1 MRAYKVIPPR
11 AYAPVAY
18 LTGMDTAKP
27 LDAALEEF
35 KSTYG
40 LDQHRTVRDLRKRNQ
55 GHLNLTRD
63 ASYLGLE
70 HNPLYH
76 DLSLVFV
83 DWAKKR
89 FGYEAVDPNDAA
101 NDAASEAEDLRFP
114 Y

>member
-1 MRAYKVIPPR
+1 MRAYKVIPAR

-18 LTGMDTAKP
+18 LSGMENSKP

-35 KSTYG
+35 QKTYG
-40 LDQHRTVRDLRKRNQ
+40 FDGHHTIRDLRKRNQ
-55 GHLNLTRD
+55 AHVNLTRD

-76 DLSLVFV
+76 ELSLVFV

-89 FGYEAVDPNDAA
+89 FGYKTVDPNEAA
-101 NDAASEAEDLRFP
+101 GDAEDFKFP

>member
-18 LTGMDTAKP
+18 LSGMDNAKP

-35 KSTYG
+35 QTTYG
-40 LDQHRTVRDLRKRNQ
+40 FNNDNTIRDLRKRNQ
-55 GHLNLTRD
+55 AQINLARD

-76 DLSLVFV
+76 ELSLVFV

-89 FGYEAVDPNDAA
+89 FGYTTIDPNDAS
-101 NDAASEAEDLRFP
+101 NDAVDFRFP

>member
-11 AYAPVAY
+11 AYEPVAY
-18 LTGMDTAKP
+18 LSGMDNAKP

-35 KSTYG
+35 QATYG
-40 LDQHRTVRDLRKRNQ
+40 LNKHATVRDLRKRNVA
-55 GHLNLTRD
+55 HVNLARD
-63 ASYLGLE
+63 ASFLGLE

-76 DLSLVFV
+76 ELSLVFV

-89 FGYEAVDPNDAA
+89 FGYQTIDPKDAA
-101 NDAASEAEDLRFP
+101 TDAEDLRFP

>member
-11 AYAPVAY
+11 AYEPVAY
-18 LTGMDTAKP
+18 LSGNDSAKS

-35 KSTYG
+35 QRTYG
-40 LDQHRTVRDLRKRNQ
+40 FDQHRTLRDLRKHNQ
-55 GHLNLTRD
+55 AQVNLARD
-63 ASYLGLE
+63 ASFLGLE

-76 DLSLVFV
+76 ELSLVFV

-89 FGYEAVDPNDAA
+89 FGYKDVDPSQDHTQT
-101 NDAASEAEDLRFP
+101 EDFRFP

>member
-1 MRAYKVIPPR
+1 
-11 AYAPVAY
+11 
-18 LTGMDTAKP
+18 MDSAKP

-35 KSTYG
+35 QKTYG
-40 LDQHRTVRDLRKRNQ
+40 FDRHTVRDLRKRNQ
-55 GHLNLTRD
+55 AQVNLTRD

-89 FGYEAVDPNDAA
+89 FGYTTLDPTDAQS
-101 NDAASEAEDLRFP
+101 DAEDFKFP

>member
-18 LTGMDTAKP
+18 LSGMDSAKP

-35 KSTYG
+35 QATYG
-40 LDQHRTVRDLRKRNQ
+40 FKKDNTIHDLRKRNQ
-55 GHLNLTRD
+55 AQVNLARD

-89 FGYEAVDPNDAA
+89 FGYTTLDPNEATNDAVDFK
-101 NDAASEAEDLRFP
+101 FP

>member
-18 LTGMDTAKP
+18 LTGMDSAKP

-35 KSTYG
+35 QTTYG
-40 LDQHRTVRDLRKRNQ
+40 FNKHTTLRDLRKRNQ
-55 GHLNLTRD
+55 AQVNLARD

-76 DLSLVFV
+76 DISLVFI

-89 FGYEAVDPNDAA
+89 FGYETSDPS
-101 NDAASEAEDLRFP
+101 DAASDAEDFKFP